1 MAFII
6 QKKGLISIDYE
17 LIDYSSARLRSE
29 FYGYD
34 SENASI
40 DRKYTH
46 ANNLRVGTE
55 WRFDPFSIRGG
66 YALYGS
72 PFKSGVNDGVR
83 ENYSFGF
90 GIREDV
96 FYIDFA
102 YIFSKT
108 SEDYYIYS
116 GELVEPTLTTAES
129 HTFQTTLGFRF

>member
-1 MAFII
+1 
-6 QKKGLISIDYE
+6 IDYE
-17 LIDYSSARLRSE
+17 LIDYTSIRLRSA

-34 SENASI
+34 PENTKI
-40 DRKYTH
+40 DQKYTQ

-55 WRFDPFSIRGG
+55 WKFDPFSIRGG

-90 GIREDV
+90 GIREDD

-108 SEDYYIYS
+108 SEDYYLYS
-116 GELVEPTLTTAES
+116 GDIIAPTPTTSES